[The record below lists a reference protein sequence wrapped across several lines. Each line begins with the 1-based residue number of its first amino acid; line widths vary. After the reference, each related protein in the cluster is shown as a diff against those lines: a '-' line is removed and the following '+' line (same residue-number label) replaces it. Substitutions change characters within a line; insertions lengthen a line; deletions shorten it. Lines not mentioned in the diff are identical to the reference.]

1 MEIWPLFGKIWDGT
15 GRALDWGLGET
26 GSWTDWGRAGTLRR
40 RTASTS
46 QRHQQAPSLP
56 FGGKHPSKFPPI
68 RYFTTFSACHLFFGI
83 LVLCAQSL
91 YFCVLDNVG
100 FEDRPLQTPPS
111 NPRPFP
117 FSLHIN
123 IYKLFFS
130 LLCRKAKHLLNIIPP

>member
-1 MEIWPLFGKIWDGT
+1 MEIWPLFGKIGDGT

-46 QRHQQAPSLP
+46 QRHQQAPSLSLLWGNIP
-56 FGGKHPSKFPPI
+56 QNFLPEDI
-68 RYFTTFSACHLFFGI
+68 LQLFL
-83 LVLCAQSL
+83 LVIFFLELCAQSL